1 MAFPVNGVLDNFNR
15 ANATP
20 MGGSWSGKIRSAD
33 VDLSINGNVA
43 HANSAG
49 NASAVWSPAVADD
62 QEAYATVVTADVSDT
77 SEVWVRLTSA
87 GGAAPNGYRILFTDN
102 GAGSDTLQLY
112 RVNGGVFT
120 QLGSTFTGTIA
131 SAQKIGIDAVGTTI
145 SAYSTTT
152 GTWSTRVTA
161 TDSAWTTGSL
171 AIITTAN
178 DSLDDFG
185 GGAAVAAP
193 VPVLL
198 PTFNPIPLMQ
208 VGGP

>member
-1 MAFPVNGVLDNFNR
+1 
-15 ANATP
+15 
-20 MGGSWSGKIRSAD
+20 
-33 VDLSINGNVA
+33 
-43 HANSAG
+43 
-49 NASAVWSPAVADD
+49 
-62 QEAYATVVTADVSDT
+62 
-77 SEVWVRLTSA
+77 VRLTSA

-102 GAGSDTLQLY
+102 AAGSDTLQLY

-145 SAYSTTT
+145 SAYSTT
-152 GTWSTRVTA
+152 GGVWSTRVTS
-161 TDSAWTTGSL
+161 TDAAWSSGSL
-171 AIITTAN
+171 AIIATAN

-185 GGAAVAAP
+185 GGASVAAA

>member
-33 VDLSINGNVA
+33 IDASINGNVA
-43 HANSAG
+43 HANAAG

-77 SEVWVRLTSA
+77 LEVWVRLTSA

-102 GAGSDTLQLY
+102 AAGSDTLQLY

-145 SAYSTTT
+145 SAYSTTAACGRRGSRRPMRRGHRGRWRSSRPRT
-152 GTWSTRVTA
+152 TASTTSAAAHPSRLPSRCSSRLSTR
-161 TDSAWTTGSL
+161 SPSCK
-171 AIITTAN
+171 
-178 DSLDDFG
+178 
-185 GGAAVAAP
+185 
-193 VPVLL
+193 
-198 PTFNPIPLMQ
+198 
-208 VGGP
+208 